1 MCLDQ
6 VCKITCKV
14 AASWLRQAW
23 RDKQRKCNYN
33 TIMESM
39 YVCVYKDL
47 AMAIRWTTKCFLK
60 KLINFLWCAH
70 FSDAILAPFFAS
82 RLLFSSISLRLLF
95 ESVYFVYLE
104 FIMHNFMRKY
114 HVFLPIFRIEIHLD
128 KAKSYR
134 ITAPTAAHHCVYNSI
149 SVWTTLTMLKSV
161 RSKIKI
167 ATIWVSLLEIF
178 SNDSLCN
185 SISILIISCDAR
197 YFCLL

>member
-1 MCLDQ
+1 MVRSFFWCHSRTFFHESLAFFLYLCL
-6 VCKITCKV
+6 
-14 AASWLRQAW
+14 
-23 RDKQRKCNYN
+23 
-33 TIMESM
+33 
-39 YVCVYKDL
+39 
-47 AMAIRWTTKCFLK
+47 
-60 KLINFLWCAH
+60 
-70 FSDAILAPFFAS
+70 
-82 RLLFSSISLRLLF
+82 LL

-114 HVFLPIFRIEIHLD
+114 RVFLPIFRIEIHLD

-134 ITAPTAAHHCVYNSI
+134 ITAPTAAHHCVFTSI

-167 ATIWVSLLEIF
+167 ATIWVLLLEIF

-197 YFCLL
+197 YFFVYFSISRWWGDCGEEYACVT